1 MASIAI
7 NGLGRIGRAAL
18 KILEQADGAEVVAVN
33 DLIPPDNLAYLLR
46 YDTVYGR
53 WHRPVTSDGDALVVG
68 GRKIPVLAERDPAS
82 LPWKALGVDLV
93 LECTGAFR
101 REDDLRKH
109 LAAGARRVI
118 LSAPA
123 RTETVATVVYGVNQA
138 PPEEQ
143 VVSCASC
150 TTNCIT
156 PVAEVLGRRFGIRQ
170 AIMTTVHAYTSSGG
184 RGRRG
189 GRPCKRVRT
198 AGPRGGDGGRGDD
211 RPGDH
216 RHRGHR
222 RGGCPAPAGR
232 AARPAGAGPQCGG
245 RGRRPAA
252 GRDRQP
258 RRRGGPAHDRAGVP
272 GVRPGR
278 PWPPVPDR
286 MRSTLPRP
294 CPGLPPA
301 PCRRIRRRS
310 DPARR
315 RRVPHVWRL
324 RQRGTRAAR
333 SRAPGAG
340 TNLSCE
346 ITWRRDDGPDSQA
359 TDGGS
364 VGLAG

>member
-68 GRKIPVLAERDPAS
+68 GRKIPVLARRYPAE
-82 LPWKALGVDLV
+82 LPWRDLGVDLV

-101 REDDLRKH
+101 REEDLRKH

-138 PPEEQ
+138 PPAEQ

-170 AIMTTVHAYTSSGG
+170 AIMTTVHAYTSSQQLIDGPSKDF
-184 RGRRG
+184 RRG
-189 GRPCKRVRT
+189 
-198 AGPRGGDGGRGDD
+198 
-211 RPGDH
+211 
-216 RHRGHR
+216 
-222 RGGCPAPAGR
+222 
-232 AARPAGAGPQCGG
+232 
-245 RGRRPAA
+245 
-252 GRDRQP
+252 
-258 RRRGGPAHDRAGVP
+258 RAGVAIR
-272 GVRPGR
+272 V
-278 PWPPVPDR
+278 PVPVGSIADVTAVTAR
-286 MRSTLPRP
+286 PVTREEVNEAFRDEAAGGRYRGILGVADDPVVSADIIGDPRASVVDAAMTRVVDGTLVKVMSWYDNEWGFTCQMIREAFAA
-294 CPGLPPA
+294 LALPA
-301 PCRRIRRRS
+301 PDLRR
-310 DPARR
+310 
-315 RRVPHVWRL
+315 
-324 RQRGTRAAR
+324 
-333 SRAPGAG
+333 AG
-340 TNLSCE
+340 
-346 ITWRRDDGPDSQA
+346 P
-359 TDGGS
+359 
-364 VGLAG
+364 